1 VQERNDKIQ
10 AVELKISRHWA
21 RLGFQQAGRNA
32 DECDAWYMASLTY
45 FGRDESQDAA
55 SVAMQNWKTKDEIQ
69 SLDIYVTP
77 KEYKPQGADKNL
89 KELVEEARQR
99 KLLVPAELGTLLHK
113 IEDLVN
119 NQNAS
124 IHGSRLLFVLAVNA
138 KDTTDTTDIALL
150 RTLIRLA
157 GANDI
162 NAPDENGNCPLHV
175 AASAMNPVAITQLCQ
190 TVRTCKILR
199 GCFMTRWLY
208 LPLIGNYNINDAEYE
223 R

>member
-1 VQERNDKIQ
+1 MQEENDKIE
-10 AVELKISRHWA
+10 AVKLKISRHWA

-89 KELVEEARQR
+89 KELVEEARRR
-99 KLLVPAELGTLLHK
+99 KLVPVELGTLLHK

-124 IHGSRLLFVLAVNA
+124 IHGSRLLFVLAVNG
-138 KDTTDTTDIALL
+138 KDATDIALL

-157 GANDI
+157 SANDI
-162 NAPDENGNCPLHV
+162 NAPDENGNRPLHV
-175 AASAMNPVAITQLCQ
+175 AASAMNPVAITKLIESGAS
-190 TVRTCKILR
+190 RTLQNDKGNTPLR
-199 GCFMTRWLY
+199 NLEIARQDFADFANTF
-208 LPLIGNYNINDAEYE
+208 
-223 R
+223 